1 MSSARARRAGR
12 DGFAGSLAGQPCGD
26 WSVHEIRLPGRRT
39 SRRIPENAVPSG
51 RIARRASRHR
61 TGSMRDHNR
70 EYQDNESRRYAYD
83 FDTVVRRYMMRTLAP
98 FFTNGKALELGC
110 FEGETTK
117 LYAERF
123 DDLTVIEAADS
134 LIEIARTKV
143 PARVR
148 FIHSTIEADR
158 K

>member
-1 MSSARARRAGR
+1 MSCARARRAGR
-12 DGFAGSLAGQPCGD
+12 DGFAGSLGRQPPGD
-26 WSVHEIRLPGRRT
+26 SPVREIRLPGRRT
-39 SRRIPENAVPSG
+39 SRRLPENAVPSG

-98 FFTNGKALELGC
+98 YFTNGTALELGC
-110 FEGETTK
+110 FDGETTK

-123 DDLTVIEAADS
+123 AQLTSIEAADS
-134 LIEIARTKV
+134 LIAIARTKAPATV
-143 PARVR
+143 PT
-148 FIHSTIEADR
+148 IH
-158 K
+158 